1 MPKPFPEAQSAASQQ
16 NARLEKSSRRGV
28 GFHTCVEFFHTRAV
42 AELRGGA
49 KVAKYPQKKLS
60 VRQNRRRRKR
70 CPAARRRPL
79 GRHRR
84 QPLPG
89 STQRSA
95 RAPSPAHLPG
105 LHAAASGQ
113 HRRQPFRA
121 APNAPLGLHRR
132 HTSRGC
138 TPPPPRAAARQP
150 TRPWRGG
157 SRRPCS
163 SRRA

>member
-1 MPKPFPEAQSAASQQ
+1 MPEPLPQAQSSASQQ

-28 GFHTCVEFFHTRAV
+28 GFHTCVEFVHARAV

-49 KVAKYPQKKLS
+49 KVAKYPKKKLA

-70 CPAARRRPL
+70 CPAAHRRPL

-105 LHAAASGQ
+105 CTPPPRDSIAANPSGQ
-113 HRRQPFRA
+113 HPTLRSGSIAGTPPGA
-121 APNAPLGLHRR
+121 AHRR
-132 HTSRGC
+132 
-138 TPPPPRAAARQP
+138 PPRAAARQP